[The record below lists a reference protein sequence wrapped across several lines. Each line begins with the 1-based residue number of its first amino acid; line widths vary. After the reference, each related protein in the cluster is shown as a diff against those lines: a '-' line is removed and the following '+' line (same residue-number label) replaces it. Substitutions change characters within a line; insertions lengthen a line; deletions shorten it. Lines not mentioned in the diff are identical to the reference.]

1 MTVFDRIYNAAL
13 LPQIKTGSADDA
25 VLAAKALLS
34 GGVDA
39 MELICRSDDE
49 AAAIAAVQEQCPD
62 MLVGAQCATWEAC
75 EKAAESGAQFLT
87 TPGYS
92 EKIVAWCDER
102 GIPVIPGCV
111 TPSEIMAATVQ
122 GVRIVKFFPA
132 EAFGGMKTLASL
144 AEVFEGVKFLPCGG
158 IDNENL
164 ADYVEAPFVQAVGG
178 SWLCT
183 AGDIAARSFEV
194 VTERCK
200 AARAIVLGFTLGHV
214 GVNAANAEESLALCK
229 TFRAAF
235 GFNIWEMP
243 ASFFAS
249 SGVEVMKHSEVGTNG
264 HIAILTNSVRRA
276 EAELAKKGFALDLS
290 TEKCIGGE
298 PIAVY
303 FQNELGGFA
312 VHLLK
317 KGA

>member
-111 TPSEIMAATVQ
+111 TPSEIMAKRRSCRQSAAA
-122 GVRIVKFFPA
+122 GSARRAISRRA
-132 EAFGGMKTLASL
+132 ASRL
-144 AEVFEGVKFLPCGG
+144 SP
-158 IDNENL
+158 
-164 ADYVEAPFVQAVGG
+164 
-178 SWLCT
+178 S
-183 AGDIAARSFEV
+183 AAR
-194 VTERCK
+194 
-200 AARAIVLGFTLGHV
+200 
-214 GVNAANAEESLALCK
+214 
-229 TFRAAF
+229 
-235 GFNIWEMP
+235 
-243 ASFFAS
+243 
-249 SGVEVMKHSEVGTNG
+249 
-264 HIAILTNSVRRA
+264 RRA
-276 EAELAKKGFALDLS
+276 PSSSALRS
-290 TEKCIGGE
+290 
-298 PIAVY
+298 AMS
-303 FQNELGGFA
+303 A
-312 VHLLK
+312 
-317 KGA
+317 

>member
-13 LPQIKTGSADDA
+13 LPQIKTGIADDA

-34 GGVDA
+34 GGVDV
-39 MELICRSDDE
+39 MELVCRTEDE
-49 AAAIAAVQEQCPD
+49 AAAIAAVSEQCPD

-75 EKAAESGAQFLT
+75 ELAAESGAQFLT

-92 EKIVAWCDER
+92 EKIVAWCSEH

-111 TPSEIMAATVQ
+111 TPSEIMAATAQ
-122 GVRIVKFFPA
+122 GVRVVKFFPA
-132 EAFGGMKTLASL
+132 EACGGMKTLTAL

-158 IDNENL
+158 VDNKNL
-164 ADYVEAPFVQAVGG
+164 ADYVDAPFVQAVGG
-178 SWLCT
+178 SWLCPADDVAAHNFEAVT
-183 AGDIAARSFEV
+183 A
-194 VTERCK
+194 RCK
-200 AARAIVLGFTLGHV
+200 AARAIVLGFTLGHI
-214 GVNAANAEESLALCK
+214 GVNAESVEESLALCQ

-235 GFNIWEMP
+235 GFDIWEMP

-249 SGVEVMKHSEVGTNG
+249 SGVEVMKHSAVGTNG

-276 EAELAKKGFALDLS
+276 EAELEKKGFALDLS

-303 FQNELGGFA
+303 FQNMLGGFA

>member
-13 LPQIKTGSADDA
+13 LPQIKTASADDA
-25 VLAAKALLS
+25 VLTAKALLS

-39 MELICRSDDE
+39 MELVCRTEDE
-49 AAAIAAVQEQCPD
+49 AAAIAAVSEQCPD

-75 EKAAESGAQFLT
+75 ELAAESGAQFLT

-92 EKIVAWCDER
+92 EKIVAWCSEH

-111 TPSEIMAATVQ
+111 TPSEIMAATAQ
-122 GVRIVKFFPA
+122 GVRVVKFFPA
-132 EAFGGMKTLASL
+132 GAFGGMKTLSTL
-144 AEVFEGVKFLPCGG
+144 AEVFEGVRFLPCGG
-158 IDNENL
+158 VDNENL

-178 SWLCT
+178 SWLCP
-183 AGDIAARSFEV
+183 AGDVAAHNFEA
-194 VTERCK
+194 VTARCK
-200 AARAIVLGFTLGHV
+200 AARATVLGFALGHI
-214 GVNAANAEESLALCK
+214 GVNAESAGESLALCQ

-235 GFNIWEMP
+235 GFDIWEMP

-249 SGVEVMKHSEVGTNG
+249 SGVEVMKHSAVGTNG

-276 EAELAKKGFALDLS
+276 EAELEKKGFALDLS

-303 FQNELGGFA
+303 FQNMLGGFA

>member
-122 GVRIVKFFPA
+122 GVRIVKF
-132 EAFGGMKTLASL
+132 
-144 AEVFEGVKFLPCGG
+144 LPCGG
-158 IDNENL
+158 IGNENL

-183 AGDIAARSFEV
+183 AGDIAARSFEA

-235 GFNIWEMP
+235 GFDIWEMP

-249 SGVEVMKHSEVGTNG
+249 SGVEVMKHSAVGTNG

-276 EAELAKKGFALDLS
+276 EVELAKKGFALDLS
-290 TEKCIGGE
+290 TEKCISGE

>member
-13 LPQIKTGSADDA
+13 LPQIKTASADDA
-25 VLAAKALLS
+25 VLTAKALLS

-39 MELICRSDDE
+39 MELVCRTEDE
-49 AAAIAAVQEQCPD
+49 AAAIAAVSEQCPD

-75 EKAAESGAQFLT
+75 ELAAESGAQFLT

-92 EKIVAWCDER
+92 EKIVAWCSEH

-111 TPSEIMAATVQ
+111 TPSEIMAATAQ
-122 GVRIVKFFPA
+122 GVRVVKFFPA
-132 EAFGGMKTLASL
+132 EAFGGMKTLTAL

-158 IDNENL
+158 
-164 ADYVEAPFVQAVGG
+164 V
-178 SWLCT
+178 
-183 AGDIAARSFEV
+183 AAHNFAA

-200 AARAIVLGFTLGHV
+200 AARAIVLGFTLGHI
-214 GVNAANAEESLALCK
+214 GVNAESVEESLALCQ

-235 GFNIWEMP
+235 GFDIWEMP

-249 SGVEVMKHSEVGTNG
+249 SGVEVMKHSAVGTNG

-276 EAELAKKGFALDLS
+276 EAELEKKGFALDLS

-303 FQNELGGFA
+303 FQNMLGGFA

>member
-1 MTVFDRIYNAAL
+1 MKNQNSLVRRLRIL
-13 LPQIKTGSADDA
+13 LLFFGLFLLTAVVTLSDAQIVHG
-25 VLAAKALLS
+25 
-34 GGVDA
+34 
-39 MELICRSDDE
+39 
-49 AAAIAAVQEQCPD
+49 
-62 MLVGAQCATWEAC
+62 
-75 EKAAESGAQFLT
+75 
-87 TPGYS
+87 
-92 EKIVAWCDER
+92 
-102 GIPVIPGCV
+102 
-111 TPSEIMAATVQ
+111 
-122 GVRIVKFFPA
+122 
-132 EAFGGMKTLASL
+132 
-144 AEVFEGVKFLPCGG
+144 
-158 IDNENL
+158 NENR

-183 AGDIAARSFEV
+183 AGDIAARSFEA

-235 GFNIWEMP
+235 GFDIWEMP

-249 SGVEVMKHSEVGTNG
+249 SGVEVMKHSAVGTNG

>member
-122 GVRIVKFFPA
+122 GARHRPRLYARPCRRERGK
-132 EAFGGMKTLASL
+132 
-144 AEVFEGVKFLPCGG
+144 CGG
-158 IDNENL
+158 I
-164 ADYVEAPFVQAVGG
+164 
-178 SWLCT
+178 
-183 AGDIAARSFEV
+183 
-194 VTERCK
+194 
-200 AARAIVLGFTLGHV
+200 ARAVQDVPRGFWL
-214 GVNAANAEESLALCK
+214 
-229 TFRAAF
+229 
-235 GFNIWEMP
+235 
-243 ASFFAS
+243 
-249 SGVEVMKHSEVGTNG
+249 
-264 HIAILTNSVRRA
+264 
-276 EAELAKKGFALDLS
+276 
-290 TEKCIGGE
+290 
-298 PIAVY
+298 
-303 FQNELGGFA
+303 
-312 VHLLK
+312 
-317 KGA
+317 

>member
-132 EAFGGMKTLASL
+132 GAFGGMKTLASL
-144 AEVFEGVKFLPCGG
+144 AEVSTTKISRIMSKRRSCRQS
-158 IDNENL
+158 
-164 ADYVEAPFVQAVGG
+164 AAAG
-178 SWLCT
+178 SARRAISRRAASRLSPS
-183 AGDIAARSFEV
+183 AAR
-194 VTERCK
+194 
-200 AARAIVLGFTLGHV
+200 
-214 GVNAANAEESLALCK
+214 
-229 TFRAAF
+229 
-235 GFNIWEMP
+235 
-243 ASFFAS
+243 
-249 SGVEVMKHSEVGTNG
+249 
-264 HIAILTNSVRRA
+264 RRA
-276 EAELAKKGFALDLS
+276 PSSSALRS
-290 TEKCIGGE
+290 
-298 PIAVY
+298 AMS
-303 FQNELGGFA
+303 A
-312 VHLLK
+312 
-317 KGA
+317 

>member
-13 LPQIKTGSADDA
+13 LPQIKTASAEDA

-34 GGVDA
+34 GGVDV
-39 MELICRSDDE
+39 MELICRTEDE
-49 AAAIAAVQEQCPD
+49 ASVLAAVSKQCPD

-75 EKAAESGAQFLT
+75 ELAAESGAQFLT

-92 EKIVAWCDER
+92 GKIVAWCSER

-122 GVRIVKFFPA
+122 GVRVVKFFPA
-132 EAFGGMKTLASL
+132 EAFGGMKTLTVL
-144 AEVFEGVKFLPCGG
+144 AEAFEGVRFLASGG

-164 ADYVEAPFVQAVGG
+164 TDYVEAPFVQAVGG
-178 SWLCT
+178 SWLCP
-183 AGDIAARSFEV
+183 AGDVAAHNFEA

-200 AARAIVLGFTLGHV
+200 AARATVLGFTLGHI
-214 GVNAANAEESLALCK
+214 GVNAENAEESLALCQ

-235 GFNIWEMP
+235 GFDIWEMP

-249 SGVEVMKHSEVGTNG
+249 SGIEVMKHSAVGTNG

-276 EAELAKKGFALDLS
+276 EAELEKKGFALDLS
-290 TEKCIGGE
+290 TEKCIGSE

>member
-1 MTVFDRIYNAAL
+1 M
-13 LPQIKTGSADDA
+13 
-25 VLAAKALLS
+25 
-34 GGVDA
+34 
-39 MELICRSDDE
+39 
-49 AAAIAAVQEQCPD
+49 
-62 MLVGAQCATWEAC
+62 
-75 EKAAESGAQFLT
+75 
-87 TPGYS
+87 
-92 EKIVAWCDER
+92 
-102 GIPVIPGCV
+102 
-111 TPSEIMAATVQ
+111 
-122 GVRIVKFFPA
+122 
-132 EAFGGMKTLASL
+132 
-144 AEVFEGVKFLPCGG
+144 
-158 IDNENL
+158 
-164 ADYVEAPFVQAVGG
+164 
-178 SWLCT
+178 
-183 AGDIAARSFEV
+183 
-194 VTERCK
+194 
-200 AARAIVLGFTLGHV
+200 
-214 GVNAANAEESLALCK
+214 NAANAEESLALCK

>member
-13 LPQIKTGSADDA
+13 LPQIKTASADDA
-25 VLAAKALLS
+25 VLTAKALLS
-34 GGVDA
+34 GGVDV
-39 MELICRSDDE
+39 MELVCRTEDE
-49 AAAIAAVQEQCPD
+49 AAAIAAVSEQCPD
-62 MLVGAQCATWEAC
+62 MLVGAQCTTWEAC

-92 EKIVAWCDER
+92 EKIVAWCSER

-111 TPSEIMAATVQ
+111 TPSEIMAATAQ
-122 GVRIVKFFPA
+122 GVRVVKFFPA
-132 EAFGGMKTLASL
+132 EAFGGMKTLSTL
-144 AEVFEGVKFLPCGG
+144 AEAFEGVRFLPCGG
-158 IDNENL
+158 VDNKNL
-164 ADYVEAPFVQAVGG
+164 ADYVDAPFVQAVGG
-178 SWLCT
+178 SWLCP
-183 AGDIAARSFEV
+183 ADDVAAHNFAA

-200 AARAIVLGFTLGHV
+200 AARAIVLGFTLGHI
-214 GVNAANAEESLALCK
+214 GVNAESVEESLALCQ

-235 GFNIWEMP
+235 GFDIWEMP

-249 SGVEVMKHSEVGTNG
+249 SGVEVMKHSAVGTNG

-276 EAELAKKGFALDLS
+276 EAELEKKGFALDLS

-303 FQNELGGFA
+303 FQNMLGGFA

>member
-111 TPSEIMAATVQ
+111 TPSEIMAA
-122 GVRIVKFFPA
+122 
-132 EAFGGMKTLASL
+132 
-144 AEVFEGVKFLPCGG
+144 
-158 IDNENL
+158 
-164 ADYVEAPFVQAVGG
+164 
-178 SWLCT
+178 
-183 AGDIAARSFEV
+183 
-194 VTERCK
+194 
-200 AARAIVLGFTLGHV
+200 RAIVLGFTLGHV

-235 GFNIWEMP
+235 GFDIWEMP